1 MDFTVF
7 ERQHEEILRIAAGI
21 KKQLNKNELSGNHFE
36 AALAL
41 GKLAGLISEH
51 LYAEDKFLYPDLL
64 NHPNA
69 EVQAT
74 ASRFISEMG
83 DMAKTFTDYKTKFM
97 KANKIKNDPEGFIA
111 ESEAIITGLE
121 KRIEMEEKELYPLL
135 ISITDKQ

>member
-7 ERQHEEILRIAAGI
+7 ERQHEEILRLAASI
-21 KKQLNKNELSGNHFE
+21 KKQLQKNELSEKHYE

-51 LYAEDKFLYPDLL
+51 LYAEDKFLYPGLL
-64 NHPNA
+64 NHPSA

-83 DMAKTFTDYKTKFM
+83 DIAKTFTDYKTKFM

-135 ISITDKQ
+135 KSITIK